1 MKLFFKTILYNP
13 LYNLL
18 IGLTIIIPGHSVGWA
33 IIILTILIRFA
44 LLIPSSRSIHQ
55 QKRVQEIQ
63 PKLAELKVLYKDDQ
77 KKLTQATLALYKK
90 YQINPVGSCLPLL
103 IQLPVLIIM
112 YQVFI
117 RGLSTASFHNLYSFI
132 PRPESLNTNFFGLD
146 LNKPNLWVLP
156 ILTGISQFY
165 QSWQLQPKN
174 KSMSANNDPSQMMM
188 KQMMYVF
195 PVMTVLITRSL
206 PSALPIYWLVSTLF
220 SIVQQQIILSKK
232 TKEIT
237 TEVVVE
243 PVTPS
248 ANRGGKSKEVKTETE
263 TFTSKK
269 GTVITIRKK
278 S

>member
-1 MKLFFKTILYNP
+1 MKYFLKVVLYQP

-33 IIILTILIRFA
+33 IIILTILIRLV

-55 QKRVQEIQ
+55 QKKVQEIQ
-63 PKLAELKVLYKDDQ
+63 PKLAELKEQYKDDQ

-103 IQLPVLIIM
+103 IQLPVLIIL

-117 RGLSTASFHNLYSFI
+117 RGLSTSSFHNLYPFI
-132 PRPESLNTNFFGLD
+132 QRPESLNTNFFGLD

-174 KSMSANNDPSQMMM
+174 KNKSVNDDPSQMMM

-232 TKEIT
+232 TQEIT
-237 TEVVVE
+237 TDIVIE
-243 PVTPS
+243 PVSPS
-248 ANRGGKSKEVKTETE
+248 SGRGGKNKEVKTETE

-269 GTVITIRKK
+269 GATITIRKK